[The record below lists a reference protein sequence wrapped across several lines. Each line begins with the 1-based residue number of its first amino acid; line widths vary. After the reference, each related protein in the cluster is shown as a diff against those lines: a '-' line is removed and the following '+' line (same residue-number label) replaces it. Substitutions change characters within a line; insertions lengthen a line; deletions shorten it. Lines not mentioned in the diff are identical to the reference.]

1 MLCTRPWTDVHI
13 DATGNIT
20 PCCQIITDLDSDCI
34 KTTNIDTYKQSD
46 WLSSLKNNLSKDQK
60 DSRCFRC
67 WYKPHSNHSEVV
79 RSSKFSHLH
88 LRVSNV
94 CNFKCRSCSYIHS
107 STWYQEDIKNGKS
120 RNHIINDSVLDNS
133 TLYGLVIKA
142 NKITLAGGEP
152 LFSNTTLNLLNIL
165 KANNKTDTDVW
176 MNTNLSTTRL
186 RGFSWKMLFEGLS
199 INLEA
204 SLDGFGKQMEYSRSG
219 LNWDK
224 TLRNFTI
231 FREYIKSI
239 LTVISIYSV
248 YSLPELYKFADE
260 QELSIDPVFVTFG
273 GKSGNYLSIFSLP
286 HTEKIKIAE
295 YYSSLD
301 NLEIKNRLYKDII
314 EPLFEKDE
322 YSEELTQKFISY
334 NNRLDSIRGT
344 NFLNTYPQ
352 YKDWYKNG

>member
-1 MLCTRPWTDVHI
+1 
-13 DATGNIT
+13 
-20 PCCQIITDLDSDCI
+20 
-34 KTTNIDTYKQSD
+34 
-46 WLSSLKNNLSKDQK
+46 
-60 DSRCFRC
+60 
-67 WYKPHSNHSEVV
+67 
-79 RSSKFSHLH
+79 
-88 LRVSNV
+88 
-94 CNFKCRSCSYIHS
+94 
-107 STWYQEDIKNGKS
+107 
-120 RNHIINDSVLDNS
+120 
-133 TLYGLVIKA
+133 
-142 NKITLAGGEP
+142 
-152 LFSNTTLNLLNIL
+152 
-165 KANNKTDTDVW
+165 

-295 YYSSLD
+295 HYSSLD

-334 NNRLDSIRGT
+334 NSRLDSIRGT